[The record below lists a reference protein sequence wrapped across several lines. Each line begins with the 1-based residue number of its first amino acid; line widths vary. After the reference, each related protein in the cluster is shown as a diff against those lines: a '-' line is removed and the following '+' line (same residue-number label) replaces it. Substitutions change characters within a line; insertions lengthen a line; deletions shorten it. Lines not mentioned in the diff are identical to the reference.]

1 MINFQRKF
9 LVSVTAGVFRGLWA
23 AQGEVDSRGARRG
36 QEIKVVKPCEN
47 EECGKAFI
55 AKRRDTRFCSA
66 SCRARAHT
74 LKNRREY
81 LLARSRPGAGGEAAV
96 NTPTTPATARLERR
110 VRGVETA
117 LEAARV
123 EAVRG
128 LGELASE
135 LRVGRVQAAEVVA
148 ELSARVDAEVAAQAK
163 RARAAATEG
172 RRRDVRIREIEA
184 QLLRVTTVLT
194 VLEQRLVAVEQAV
207 AVVTARLGTT
217 RR

>member
-1 MINFQRKF
+1 M
-9 LVSVTAGVFRGLWA
+9 
-23 AQGEVDSRGARRG
+23 
-36 QEIKVVKPCEN
+36 VKPCEN
-47 EECGKAFI
+47 EECGKPFI

-74 LKNRREY
+74 LKNRREH
-81 LLARSRPGAGGEAAV
+81 LLARSGAAARV
-96 NTPTTPATARLERR
+96 EVVAPTTPATARLERR

-128 LGELASE
+128 LGELATE
-135 LRVGRVQAAEVVA
+135 LRVGRDQAAAGVA

-172 RRRDVRIREIEA
+172 RRQDVRIREIEA
-184 QLLRVTTVLT
+184 QLLRVTTVLAG
-194 VLEQRLVAVEQAV
+194 LEQRLVAVDQAV
-207 AVVTARLGTT
+207 AMATARLGAT

>member
-1 MINFQRKF
+1 M
-9 LVSVTAGVFRGLWA
+9 
-23 AQGEVDSRGARRG
+23 
-36 QEIKVVKPCEN
+36 VKPCEN
-47 EECGKAFI
+47 EECGKPFI

-74 LKNRREY
+74 LKNRRER
-81 LLARSRPGAGGEAAV
+81 LLARSGAGAGADRAAH
-96 NTPTTPATARLERR
+96 PATTPATARLERR

-135 LRVGRVQAAEVVA
+135 LRVGRDQAAETVA
-148 ELSARVDAEVAAQAK
+148 ELSARFDAEVAAQAK

-172 RRRDVRIREIEA
+172 RRRDARIREIEA
-184 QLLRVTTVLT
+184 QLLRVTTLLGA
-194 VLEQRLVAVEQAV
+194 LEQRLVAMEQAIVV
-207 AVVTARLGTT
+207 ATARLGGP

>member
-1 MINFQRKF
+1 M
-9 LVSVTAGVFRGLWA
+9 
-23 AQGEVDSRGARRG
+23 
-36 QEIKVVKPCEN
+36 VKPCEN
-47 EECGKAFI
+47 EECGKPFI

-74 LKNRREY
+74 LKNRREH
-81 LLARSRPGAGGEAAV
+81 LLARSGAAARV
-96 NTPTTPATARLERR
+96 EVVAPTTPATARLERR

-128 LGELASE
+128 LGEQAVE
-135 LRVGRVQAAEVVA
+135 LRVGREQAAQVVA

>member
-1 MINFQRKF
+1 M
-9 LVSVTAGVFRGLWA
+9 
-23 AQGEVDSRGARRG
+23 
-36 QEIKVVKPCEN
+36 VKPCEN
-47 EECGKAFI
+47 EECGRPFI

-74 LKNRREY
+74 LKNRREH
-81 LLARSRPGAGGEAAV
+81 LLARSGAVARVEV
-96 NTPTTPATARLERR
+96 VPPTTPAAARLERR

-117 LEAARV
+117 LEAARA

-128 LGELASE
+128 LGELAAE
-135 LRVGRVQAAEVVA
+135 LRVGREQAAEVVA

-207 AVVTARLGTT
+207 VVVTARLGGP

>member
-1 MINFQRKF
+1 M
-9 LVSVTAGVFRGLWA
+9 
-23 AQGEVDSRGARRG
+23 
-36 QEIKVVKPCEN
+36 VKPCEN
-47 EECGKAFI
+47 EECGKPFI

-74 LKNRREY
+74 LKNRREH
-81 LLARSRPGAGGEAAV
+81 LLARSGAAARV
-96 NTPTTPATARLERR
+96 EVVAPTTPAAARLERR

-128 LGELASE
+128 LGELAAE
-135 LRVGRVQAAEVVA
+135 LRVGRDQAAETVA
-148 ELSARVDAEVAAQAK
+148 ELAARFDAEVAAQAK

-172 RRRDVRIREIEA
+172 RRRDARIREIEA
-184 QLLRVTTVLT
+184 QLLRVTTLLGA
-194 VLEQRLVAVEQAV
+194 LEQRLVAMEQAIVV
-207 AVVTARLGTT
+207 ATARLGGP

>member
-1 MINFQRKF
+1 M
-9 LVSVTAGVFRGLWA
+9 
-23 AQGEVDSRGARRG
+23 
-36 QEIKVVKPCEN
+36 VKPCEN
-47 EECGKAFI
+47 EECGKPFI

-74 LKNRREY
+74 LKNRREH
-81 LLARSRPGAGGEAAV
+81 LLARSGAGAGGDRVVA
-96 NTPTTPATARLERR
+96 PTTPAAARLERR

-128 LGELASE
+128 LGELAAE
-135 LRVGRVQAAEVVA
+135 LRVGRDQAAETVA
-148 ELSARVDAEVAAQAK
+148 ELAARFDAEVAAQAK

-184 QLLRVTTVLT
+184 QLLRVTTLLAA
-194 VLEQRLVAVEQAV
+194 LEQRLAAMEQAV
-207 AVVTARLGTT
+207 VVATARLGGP

>member
-1 MINFQRKF
+1 M
-9 LVSVTAGVFRGLWA
+9 
-23 AQGEVDSRGARRG
+23 
-36 QEIKVVKPCEN
+36 VKPCEN
-47 EECGKAFI
+47 EECGKPFI

-74 LKNRREY
+74 LKNRREH
-81 LLARSRPGAGGEAAV
+81 LLARSGAAARV
-96 NTPTTPATARLERR
+96 EVVPPTTSATARLERR

-128 LGELASE
+128 LGELAAE
-135 LRVGRVQAAEVVA
+135 LRVGRHQAAETVA
-148 ELSARVDAEVAAQAK
+148 ELAARFDAEVAAQAK

-172 RRRDVRIREIEA
+172 RRRDARIREIEA
-184 QLLRVTTVLT
+184 QLLRVTTLLGA
-194 VLEQRLVAVEQAV
+194 LEQRLVAMEQAIVV
-207 AVVTARLGTT
+207 ATVRLGGP

>member
-1 MINFQRKF
+1 M
-9 LVSVTAGVFRGLWA
+9 
-23 AQGEVDSRGARRG
+23 
-36 QEIKVVKPCEN
+36 P
-47 EECGKAFI
+47 
-55 AKRRDTRFCSA
+55 
-66 SCRARAHT
+66 
-74 LKNRREY
+74 
-81 LLARSRPGAGGEAAV
+81 
-96 NTPTTPATARLERR
+96 PTTPAAARLERR

-128 LGELASE
+128 LGELAAE
-135 LRVGRVQAAEVVA
+135 LRVGREQAAEVVA

-207 AVVTARLGTT
+207 VVVTARLGAT

>member
-1 MINFQRKF
+1 M
-9 LVSVTAGVFRGLWA
+9 
-23 AQGEVDSRGARRG
+23 
-36 QEIKVVKPCEN
+36 VKPCEN
-47 EECGKAFI
+47 EECGKPFI

-74 LKNRREY
+74 LKNRREH
-81 LLARSRPGAGGEAAV
+81 LLARSGAAARV
-96 NTPTTPATARLERR
+96 EVVAPTTPAAARLERR

-128 LGELASE
+128 LGELAAE
-135 LRVGRVQAAEVVA
+135 LRVGRDQAAETVA
-148 ELSARVDAEVAAQAK
+148 ELAARFDAEVAAQAK

-172 RRRDVRIREIEA
+172 RRRDARIREIEA
-184 QLLRVTTVLT
+184 QLLRVTTL
-194 VLEQRLVAVEQAV
+194 LGALEQAV
-207 AVVTARLGTT
+207 VVATARLGGP